1 MYPHTE
7 YLQGLRQKG
16 HRLTPQRE
24 MILSV
29 ICESEGHLTAD
40 EIIQRVRRRYP
51 HFNKSAVY
59 RTLDLLTRH
68 GLVNPTDFGQ
78 GCITYEI
85 HRHPHHHHLV
95 CRKCGKMTEMS
106 ESVFAALEK
115 TLRDDYSFVAELD
128 HFAIWGTC
136 AKCQGKMRKS
146 NQATRKM
153 KKQVG

>member
-1 MYPHTE
+1 MHHHTD
-7 YLQGLRQKG
+7 YLQNLRQRG

-29 ICESEGHLTAD
+29 ICESDGHLTAD
-40 EIIQRVRRRYP
+40 EIIRRVRQRYP

-95 CRKCGKMTEMS
+95 CRKCGKMTETD
-106 ESVFAALEK
+106 ERLFVPLEK
-115 TLRDDYSFVAELD
+115 TLRQEYGFVADLD

-136 AKCQGKMRKS
+136 AKCQPKGRKAKS
-146 NQATRKM
+146 TRKN
-153 KKQVG
+153 